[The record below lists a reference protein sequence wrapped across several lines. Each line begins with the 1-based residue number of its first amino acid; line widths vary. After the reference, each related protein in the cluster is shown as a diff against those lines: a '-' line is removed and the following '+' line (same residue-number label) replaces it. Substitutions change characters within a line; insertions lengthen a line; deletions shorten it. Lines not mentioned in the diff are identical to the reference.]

1 MSGSDRSPGE
11 GTLTP
16 QQIADF
22 LQVDPQTVWRM
33 IKRGDLPAVKIGRI
47 YRVTRSDFDSWLER
61 EKGGK

>member
-1 MSGSDRSPGE
+1 MSASDRSFEE

-22 LQVDPQTVWRM
+22 LQIDPQTVWRM

-47 YRVTRSDFDSWLER
+47 YRVTRSDFDAWLKK
-61 EKGGK
+61 EKGEK